1 MEVKYGHQRSEST
14 ADHDCSVAMSIVHNL
29 SFTTDAQFLGRLSL
43 NDLQGLM
50 DCIRLTHRPYIGAAL
65 SGEVREVHRV
75 T

>member
-1 MEVKYGHQRSEST
+1 
-14 ADHDCSVAMSIVHNL
+14 MSIVHNL